1 MIWINKTLKDIW
13 FYWVNVLEELDTA
26 TDRRYISV
34 GACIIKYKEQT
45 GFVKILNQKP
55 VAAY

>member
-1 MIWINKTLKDIW
+1 M
-13 FYWVNVLEELDTA
+13 NVLEELDTA

-34 GACIIKYKEQT
+34 VACIIKYKEQT

>member
-1 MIWINKTLKDIW
+1 MNI
-13 FYWVNVLEELDTA
+13 LEELDTA